1 MPAVGQS
8 FHVASVQPCRLT
20 PRSRR
25 MAYRFVYTPQKP
37 PLRRRVAWTIG
48 CLVVALAIASFVIG
62 GIERRFERFHKD
74 VWYYFTP

>member
-1 MPAVGQS
+1 
-8 FHVASVQPCRLT
+8 
-20 PRSRR
+20 